1 MAREII
7 GGMVSNTANF
17 LQELRE
23 KSNIIEVVSRYIE
36 LERKGSKFW
45 AKCPIHN
52 EKTPSFTLDEDRGT
66 YHCFGCGASG
76 DVFSF
81 IQEVEH
87 CDFKDAIKILADK
100 AGMEVPTYKN
110 DVSQQKKDEE
120 RRKKERLYMV
130 MTESARFYWKNLRSP
145 NGREAMEYVSNRG
158 FNTSTLSTFGIGC
171 SIGYNSLIDHL
182 KEKGFTNEEMI
193 ESGIAGEKNGRL
205 YDFEADRL
213 VVPIFSNSGQVI
225 AFGGRS
231 LVKVDFMKYKN
242 TGETPIFKKR
252 FELFGVHTLKK
263 AKLTEHFNC
272 VIVVEGYMDV
282 IALHQA
288 GVKNVCASMGT
299 ALTVEQAKQ
308 LRYFNNNIYLCYD
321 GDKAGQDATYKGID
335 VLRDAGLNVKVIT
348 LMEGLDP
355 DDIINNYGVAKFRE
369 LVDNAVSPTE
379 YKIVSTAK
387 KHDLTNPEGQG
398 KFAVASLQIL
408 SELSTIVEREA
419 YIPMI
424 ADLSRL
430 SKVSLKKELHLQ
442 SDSGTGYR
450 ETKEVSNIIPR
461 DINSFGDSPI
471 VKKYYKAS
479 RYMLYQIFAN
489 QALHFIS
496 DNLTPYFEDKEHIQ
510 IYDAAREINASG
522 NILNI
527 SMMQDLEGNSEASK
541 ICNGKY
547 DKIPEDLINIM
558 LKDCLKS
565 LKVSYYEVK
574 RDDLNKQYEEETNVD
589 EKNGIL
595 ILIKECMAKIVEI
608 KNGGNYGR

>member
-1 MAREII
+1 M
-7 GGMVSNTANF
+7 SNPTNF

-23 KSNIIEVVSRYIE
+23 KSNIIEVAARYID
-36 LERKGSKFW
+36 LDKKGYKYW
-45 AKCPIHN
+45 ARCPIHN

-87 CDFKDAIKILADK
+87 CNFKDAIKILADK

-110 DVSQQKKDEE
+110 DGNQQKKEEE
-120 RRKKERLYMV
+120 RRKKERLHMV
-130 MTESARFYWKNLRSP
+130 MTETARHYWKNLRSP
-145 NGREAMEYVSNRG
+145 NGREAMDYVTNRG
-158 FNTSTLSTFGIGC
+158 FNSSTLNIFGMGC

-182 KEKGFTNEEMI
+182 REKEFTDQEILEC
-193 ESGIAGEKNGRL
+193 GVAGEKNGRL

-213 VVPIFSNSGQVI
+213 VVPIFSNTGQVI

-252 FELFGVHTLKK
+252 FELFGVNTLKK
-263 AKLTEHFNC
+263 AKLTENFNC

-282 IALHQA
+282 IALYQA

-308 LRYFNNNIYLCYD
+308 LRFFNNNIYLCYD

-335 VLRDAGLNVKVIT
+335 VLRDVGLNVKVIT

-355 DDIINNYGVAKFRE
+355 DDVINNYGVAKFRE
-369 LVDNAVSPTE
+369 LIDNAVSPTE
-379 YKIVSTAK
+379 YKIKATSK
-387 KHDLTNPEGQG
+387 KYDLTNPEGQG

-419 YIPMI
+419 YLPMI

-430 SKVSLKKELHLQ
+430 SRDSLRKELNQQ
-442 SDSGTGYR
+442 SDSTTGYR

-461 DINSFGDSPI
+461 DINSFGLSPT

-479 RYMLYQIFAN
+479 RYLLYQLFASKGLDFTN
-489 QALHFIS
+489 
-496 DNLTPYFEDKEHIQ
+496 DNLTPYFDDKEHIQ
-510 IYDAAREINASG
+510 IYDYARNINSTGVDMNADM
-522 NILNI
+522 ILDI
-527 SMMQDLEGNSEASK
+527 DGNSEAAK
-541 ICNGKY
+541 IFNSNFKL
-547 DKIPEDLINIM
+547 IPGDLSATM
-558 LKDCLKS
+558 FADCLKS
-565 LKVSYYEVK
+565 LKISYYEVK
-574 RDDLNKQYEEETNVD
+574 RDDFNKQFENEDNID
-589 EKNGIL
+589 EKNNIL
-595 ILIKECMAKIVEI
+595 ILIKECIAKITDI